1 MGWFVYILECTD
13 NSLYTGL
20 TCNLLRRWEEH
31 LRGGSRYTKGL
42 PPRRVIHVEVF
53 PSRSDAAKREHQLKG
68 WTRRKKLALATGNT
82 DLRKRL

>member
-1 MGWFVYILECTD
+1 
-13 NSLYTGL
+13 
-20 TCNLLRRWEEH
+20 
-31 LRGGSRYTKGL
+31 
-42 PPRRVIHVEVF
+42 VIHVEVF